1 MSSTRAELE
10 RAYRLIKEDQIREA
24 EEIIRPVLADDPENV
39 HAWWLLA
46 YAVTDPAEIREALTN
61 VLMLDPSYSNAPK
74 AREML
79 ERLDEQYP
87 EEEVDVFALAVGD
100 TLDDADPFAD
110 DPFADVFS
118 QPDELIVDEEPFAD
132 FEDLKEADD
141 LFEFAPEDE
150 VSARDAQ
157 QELEA
162 LFDDQQE
169 YSIDDVTQAEREER
183 AARPRRGRRLLA
195 FVLFTAL
202 VAVIAVVVML
212 ALISGDDSA
221 EEDPGP
227 LQIVEPQPDAVQAAK
242 TAAES
247 ELAAAN
253 VGSEGRVVVAESN
266 LGDTLFVEFCGQPDP
281 SLSQKIMDGMQI
293 AVRQAPAVA
302 NDLAAVGVSI
312 NLCEGGTRDT
322 LYRAFVSVATARQY
336 AEGGFGSGDS
346 GLAGFQAVWQMP

>member
-10 RAYRLIKEDQIREA
+10 RAYRFIKDDQIREA

-46 YAVTDPAEIREALTN
+46 YAVTDPIEIREALTN
-61 VLMLDPSYSNAPK
+61 VITLDPNYSNAPK

-79 ERLDEQYP
+79 DRLDEQYP
-87 EEEVDVFALAVGD
+87 EEDVDVFALAVGD
-100 TLDDADPFAD
+100 TIDDADPFSD

-118 QPDELIVDEEPFAD
+118 QSDELLVEEEPFAD

-150 VSARDAQ
+150 TLARDAQ
-157 QELEA
+157 QEFEA
-162 LFDDQQE
+162 LFDTEPEFSVEDE
-169 YSIDDVTQAEREER
+169 VQAEHEEK
-183 AARPRRGRRLLA
+183 AGRPRRGRRLLA

-212 ALISGDDSA
+212 VLISGGDSA
-221 EEDPGP
+221 KKDPGP
-227 LQIVEPQPDAVQAAK
+227 LQVVETQPDAVQAAK
-242 TAAES
+242 AAAES

-253 VGSEGRVVVAESN
+253 LGSDGRAIVAESS
-266 LGDTLFVEFCGQPDP
+266 LGDTLFVEFCSQPDP
-281 SLSQKIMDGMQI
+281 SLSQKIVGGMEI
-293 AVRQAPAVA
+293 AARQAAAVE

-312 NLCEGGTRDT
+312 NLCEGETRDT
-322 LYRAFVSVATARQY
+322 LYRAFVSVASASQY
-336 AEGGFGSGDS
+336 ANGGFGSGEN